1 NKLMSL
7 SKAKAMVAV
16 SKVNANIHV
25 VHWMEP
31 KQEAFGMADGILANI
46 AAHPDEKHLA
56 MVTRRE
62 FGYWLRERVS
72 QVDPELR
79 VDLSFSESLLETWPV
94 REAFLLFC
102 LLTDPDPATWR
113 AWLGYR
119 NSPDGKDTKAAAR
132 NAGAYLKLLDS
143 SKDNITEEVIEK
155 LAAEERTKTRG
166 AGGLVLWDRATRF
179 LELRDKFEYAD
190 EGPEEFIKRVFDKAI
205 WVTDEHKDVEIARLD
220 MDLLRDKALHLVP
233 PNLKKEEE
241 GQDDSLKALKKVAQ
255 QLRYQIATRD
265 PFATA
270 ETPDIQIAT
279 MWGAKGVTAEHVYI
293 LGLCDEAIPGTKR
306 EEYPGT
312 E

>member
-1 NKLMSL
+1 SDLPGLLLDRLKSGDFEEQVYQHVIVDEFQDLTSGEQELMFRLRAQRGQLVALGDPRQSIYKFRGNDPKGLEKLESLAEEWGDGTMFDVPMTECQRCPQTIVEAANKLMSL

-72 QVDPELR
+72 QVDPELG
-79 VDLSFSESLLETWPV
+79 VALSFSESLLETWPV

-143 SKDNITEEVIEK
+143 SKDNITEEVIE
-155 LAAEERTKTRG
+155 
-166 AGGLVLWDRATRF
+166 
-179 LELRDKFEYAD
+179 
-190 EGPEEFIKRVFDKAI
+190 
-205 WVTDEHKDVEIARLD
+205 
-220 MDLLRDKALHLVP
+220 
-233 PNLKKEEE
+233 
-241 GQDDSLKALKKVAQ
+241 
-255 QLRYQIATRD
+255 
-265 PFATA
+265 
-270 ETPDIQIAT
+270 
-279 MWGAKGVTAEHVYI
+279 
-293 LGLCDEAIPGTKR
+293 
-306 EEYPGT
+306 
-312 E
+312 